1 MSRESPDARDE
12 KWKSF
17 IEAQEAFKRAKKT
30 RDEALER
37 LKEVVHRTM
46 NDVPCEGICEVHSM
60 TCAYNIGH
68 TEPCRCRVCQGNMFR
83 WAT

>member
-37 LKEVVHRTM
+37 LKEVRT
-46 NDVPCEGICEVHSM
+46 
-60 TCAYNIGH
+60 
-68 TEPCRCRVCQGNMFR
+68 
-83 WAT
+83 